1 MNSRQID
8 NRPEYLS
15 RQHRYRSDALI
26 EALHTAQEKYGHLSV
41 ELLGQL
47 AEQLQLQDSSLCGLG
62 MAAPNP
68 VLSTLRWFRDEYEEH
83 IRSGRCPGGVCSS
96 EDAP

>member
-1 MNSRQID
+1 M
-8 NRPEYLS
+8 
-15 RQHRYRSDALI
+15 
-26 EALHTAQEKYGHLSV
+26 K
-41 ELLGQL
+41 EL
-47 AEQLQLQDSSLCGLG
+47 EQLEELCLLMQDSSLCGLG

-96 EDAP
+96 EAAP